1 MLSVLC
7 NYLFTVE
14 KKNEEDARL
23 KKNKQRR
30 RKVIHV
36 VQRQKIWLFLCI
48 KIAKFLRIRVS
59 SYKSLWLTVIYTG
72 TVVTRTSM
80 KCNCQNRSSLI
91 FVFSGSNLRCLDEL
105 LLLFFLFQKMKTIQI
120 SNIRAFKSVLS
131 KTLEF
136 LNKVFINFWRSF

>member
-59 SYKSLWLTVIYTG
+59 SYKSRCLTVIYTG
-72 TVVTRTSM
+72 TVVKRTSM

-105 LLLFFLFQKMKTIQI
+105 LLLFFNSKKWKQFKFQI
-120 SNIRAFKSVLS
+120 
-131 KTLEF
+131 LER
-136 LNKVFINFWRSF
+136 LKAYYRKH

>member
-36 VQRQKIWLFLCI
+36 VQRQKFMIIFVYKNCEILENQGI
-48 KIAKFLRIRVS
+48 KLQIAMTDGDLYRCSCNRHFDEMQLSKQILANICFLRKQS
-59 SYKSLWLTVIYTG
+59 EMS
-72 TVVTRTSM
+72 
-80 KCNCQNRSSLI
+80 
-91 FVFSGSNLRCLDEL
+91 
-105 LLLFFLFQKMKTIQI
+105 
-120 SNIRAFKSVLS
+120 
-131 KTLEF
+131 
-136 LNKVFINFWRSF
+136 